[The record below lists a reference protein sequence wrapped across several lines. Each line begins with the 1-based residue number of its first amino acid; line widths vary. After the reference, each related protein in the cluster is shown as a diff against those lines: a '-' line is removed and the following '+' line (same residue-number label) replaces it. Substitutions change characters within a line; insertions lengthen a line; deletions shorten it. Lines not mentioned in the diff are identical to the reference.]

1 MGPCGAFTR
10 FGAQNVRCVALAQAT
25 SRGRPELNKRGEE
38 GFALLYSLGKY
49 LQEEKS
55 DSISPP
61 ESESNVFMK

>member
-1 MGPCGAFTR
+1 MV
-10 FGAQNVRCVALAQAT
+10 AQNST
-25 SRGRPELNKRGEE
+25 SEE

-61 ESESNVFMK
+61 ESEPNVFMK